1 MSARPT
7 RQIPPTVSEQRALFV
22 RRVHPAWVVAAGGFL
37 CLLFAAGFRA
47 TPGVLLVPLQ
57 DEYGWSRATIAGAVS
72 VNLVL
77 FGLAGP
83 FAAALTQRFGL
94 RRVVPAAMTL
104 IALGSGLTVF
114 MTSPWQLY
122 LCWGLL
128 VGAGTGAVAP
138 VLAATIANRWFA
150 KRRGL
155 VLGLL
160 TAGSS
165 TGQLLFL
172 PFLASLAGHTEW
184 RRAALAVA
192 ASSLLV
198 VPLSVLVLRERP
210 GDLGHRRYG
219 ALEDDAAFEPGRRPI
234 STAFRV
240 LGQASRTSQFW
251 VLCGSFFICGAST
264 NGLIATHFIPAAMDH
279 QIPEVQAASM
289 LAAMGILDV
298 VGTTASGW
306 LTDRF
311 NPRLLLFMYYGLRG
325 LSLLALPHALAAQ
338 HLSLGAFVA
347 FYGLDWIAT
356 VPPTV
361 TLVTQ
366 TFGNESG
373 LVVYG
378 WVFASHQIGAA
389 TVAVAAGAIRDH
401 LDSYDPAFYISGLLC
416 VIAALGVFAV
426 RGPVHRPMPASP
438 PAPQPA
444 PVPATP

>member
-1 MSARPT
+1 MSATQNDAAERERPAPAP
-7 RQIPPTVSEQRALFV
+7 RGLLVPRL
-22 RRVHPAWVVAAGGFL
+22 HPAWVVAAGGFL

-47 TPGVLLVPLQ
+47 TPGVLIVPLQ
-57 DEYGWSRATIAGAVS
+57 DEFGWSRATIAGAVS

-83 FAAALTQRFGL
+83 FAAALTQKFGL
-94 RRVVPAAMTL
+94 RRIVPSAMTM
-104 IALGSGLTVF
+104 IALGSALTVF
-114 MTSPWQLY
+114 MTAPWQLY

-128 VGAGTGAVAP
+128 VGGGTGAVAP

-172 PFLASLAGHTEW
+172 PFLASLAGSTHW
-184 RRAALAVA
+184 RHAALAVA

-198 VPLSVLVLRERP
+198 VPLSILVLRERP
-210 GDLGHRRYG
+210 ADLGHRRYG

-240 LGQASRTSQFW
+240 RRQASRTSQFW
-251 VLCGSFFICGAST
+251 LLAGSFFVCGAST

-279 QIPEVQAASM
+279 QIPEVTAASM
-289 LAAMGILDV
+289 LAAMGVLDV

-311 NPRLLLFMYYGLRG
+311 NPRILLFTYYGLRG
-325 LSLLALPHALAAQ
+325 LSLIALPHALSAQ

-361 TLVTQ
+361 QLVIQ
-366 TFGNESG
+366 TFGEEAG

-378 WVFASHQIGAA
+378 WVFAAHQIGAA
-389 TVAVAAGAIRDH
+389 TVAVFAGAIRDH
-401 LDSYDPAFYISGLLC
+401 LDTYDPAFYISGLLC
-416 VIAALGVFAV
+416 VIAALSVFAV
-426 RGPVHRPMPASP
+426 RGPTQAVRS
-438 PAPQPA
+438 
-444 PVPATP
+444 TR

>member
-1 MSARPT
+1 MSASPT
-7 RQIPPTVSEQRALFV
+7 TQPPTPPAPGEPRGLLL
-22 RRVHPAWVVAAGGFL
+22 RRVHPAWVVAAGGFF

-47 TPGVLLVPLQ
+47 TPGVLIVPLQ
-57 DEYGWSRATIAGAVS
+57 DEFGWSRATIAGAVS

-83 FAAALTQRFGL
+83 FAAALTQKFGL
-94 RRVVPAAMTL
+94 RRIVPAAMTL
-104 IALGSGLTVF
+104 IALGSALTVF
-114 MTSPWQLY
+114 MTAPWQLY

-128 VGAGTGAVAP
+128 VGVGTGAVAP

-172 PFLASLAGHTEW
+172 PFLAALSGSTEW

-198 VPLSVLVLRERP
+198 VPISIIVLRERP
-210 GDLGHRRYG
+210 ADLGHRRYG
-219 ALEDDAAFEPGRRPI
+219 AIEDDAAFEPGRRPI

-240 LGQASRTSQFW
+240 LRQASHTSQFW
-251 VLCGSFFICGAST
+251 VLAGSFFVCGAST

-279 QIPEVQAASM
+279 QIPEVTAASM
-289 LAAMGILDV
+289 LAAMGVLDV

-311 NPRLLLFMYYGLRG
+311 NPRILLFMYYGLRG
-325 LSLLALPHALAAQ
+325 LSLIALPHALNAQ
-338 HLSLGAFVA
+338 HLSLGTFVA

-361 TLVTQ
+361 QLVIQ
-366 TFGNESG
+366 TFGEEAG

-378 WVFASHQIGAA
+378 WVFAAHQIGAA
-389 TVAVAAGAIRDH
+389 TVAVFAGAIRDH
-401 LDSYDPAFYISGLLC
+401 LDTYNPAFYISGLLC
-416 VIAALGVFAV
+416 VIAALSVFAV
-426 RGPVHRPMPASP
+426 RGPTQAVRSTREPEPAL
-438 PAPQPA
+438 
-444 PVPATP
+444 TG